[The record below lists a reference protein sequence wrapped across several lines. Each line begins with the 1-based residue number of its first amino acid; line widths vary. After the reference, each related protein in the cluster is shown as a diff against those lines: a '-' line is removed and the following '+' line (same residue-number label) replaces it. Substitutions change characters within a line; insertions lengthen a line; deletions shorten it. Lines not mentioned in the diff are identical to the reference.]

1 MLPACDGADLNSEA
15 IQEHLA
21 FHGAF
26 LPARFNMA
34 PVLAVLPCA
43 PTPSPS
49 PAQPSPGNIVQPSA
63 CSFKWA
69 ADMSLF
75 CGT

>member
-1 MLPACDGADLNSEA
+1 MLPACDGADLKAEA

-21 FHGAF
+21 FHRAF

-43 PTPSPS
+43 PPTHTHTLPSP
-49 PAQPSPGNIVQPSA
+49 QPNPV
-63 CSFKWA
+63 
-69 ADMSLF
+69 
-75 CGT
+75 T